1 MAASEASF
9 MLLIWLNE
17 NVCFMKKF
25 LASILLVCAAAT
37 AMAQRADYRIIP
49 LPKSVETDTTKVF
62 VLRAGMGIAYDS
74 GNPEVSRNV
83 QFLRQWVEELTGV
96 KLALTPDDKK
106 AAVRLT
112 LGFPADKKA
121 KKAKKGQPAAELTEQ
136 QQEAYTISIGE
147 SGIQIAARNP
157 IGFFRAAQTLRKS
170 LPVAQGPK
178 GPAFSSIDF
187 PYAQIQDEPRF
198 VYRGAHLDCARHF
211 FSVEVIKQYLDLL
224 ALHGCNQFH
233 WHFTEDQGWR
243 FEVKAL
249 PELAKKGSVREQ
261 TVVGRN
267 TGVYDGQRYG
277 GYYTQEQCR
286 EIVNYAAER
295 YINVIPEI
303 DLPGHMQGA
312 LHVYPN
318 LGCTGGPYP
327 VWQIWGVSRDVLC
340 AGNPE
345 TMTFLKTVLGELCD
359 VFPSKFIHIGG
370 DECPKVRWKE
380 CPKCQ
385 AKAKELGLKDDG
397 KHSIENQLQT
407 WINHEME
414 KFLSKRGRDMI
425 GWDEVLEG
433 GLTDHGI
440 VMSWRGIKG
449 GIEAARQHHR
459 VIMTPTD
466 YCYIDYYQ
474 LKDQGGQPLG
484 IGGYLPVSK
493 VYSFEPLIPDQLS
506 EDEQKFI
513 LGPQVNL
520 WTEYVAYPQHLFY
533 MLLPRLDAISEVQW
547 CRSDQKDFEDFKTRL
562 PHMKQI
568 YDRMGVNYCHQV
580 E

>member
-1 MAASEASF
+1 
-9 MLLIWLNE
+9 
-17 NVCFMKKF
+17 
-25 LASILLVCAAAT
+25 
-37 AMAQRADYRIIP
+37 MAQRADYRIIP
-49 LPKSVETDTTKVF
+49 LPKSVETDTARVF
-62 VLRAGMGIAYDS
+62 PLRTGMGIAYDA
-74 GNPEVSRNV
+74 GNPEVARTV

-112 LGFPADKKA
+112 LGFPADKKV
-121 KKAKKGQPAAELTEQ
+121 KKAKKGQPAAVLTEQ
-136 QQEAYTISIGE
+136 QQEAYTITVNE

-170 LPVAQGPK
+170 LPLTKNAQPTTLN
-178 GPAFSSIDF
+178 SIDF
-187 PYAQIQDEPRF
+187 PYVQIQDEPRF

-211 FSVEVIKQYLDLL
+211 FSVEVVKQYLDLL

-261 TVVGRN
+261 TVIGRN
-267 TGVYDGQRYG
+267 SGVYDGQRYG

-345 TMTFLKTVLGELCD
+345 TMTFLKTVIGELCD
-359 VFPSKFIHIGG
+359 VFPSKYIHIGG

-414 KFLSKRGRDMI
+414 QYLKERGRDMI

-433 GLTDHGI
+433 GLTEHGI
-440 VMSWRGIKG
+440 VMSWRGING
-449 GIEAARQHHR
+449 GIEAAKQHHR

-474 LKDQGGQPLG
+474 LKDQWGQPLG

-506 EDEQKFI
+506 EEEQKYI

-520 WTEYVAYPQHLFY
+520 WTEYVGVPQHVFY

-562 PHMKQI
+562 PRMKQL
-568 YDRMGVNYCHQV
+568 YDRMGVNYCHGL

>member
-1 MAASEASF
+1 
-9 MLLIWLNE
+9 
-17 NVCFMKKF
+17 MKK
-25 LASILLVCAAAT
+25 ILLSIMMVCAAT
-37 AMAQRADYRIIP
+37 IAMAQRADYRIIP
-49 LPKSVETDTTKVF
+49 QPKSVQVDSIRMF
-62 VLRAGMGIAYDS
+62 YLQSGMGIAYDA
-74 GNPEVSRNV
+74 GNPEVARNA
-83 QFLRQWVEELTGV
+83 QFLRQWVEELTGIQ
-96 KLALTPDDKK
+96 LDMTPDDKQ

-112 LGFPADKKA
+112 LGFAADKKA
-121 KKAKKGQPAAELTEQ
+121 KKGKKGQATQELTEQ
-136 QQEAYTISIGE
+136 QQEAYTITVDN
-147 SGIQIAARNP
+147 SGIAIAARQP
-157 IGFFRAAQTLRKS
+157 IGLFRAAQTLRKS
-170 LPVAQGPK
+170 LPLLPVAQKAVSEK
-178 GPAFSSIDF
+178 GVMDGGAFAKIEVAF
-187 PYAQIQDEPRF
+187 PYAVIQDEPRF
-198 VYRGAHLDCARHF
+198 DYRGAHLDCARHY
-211 FSVEVIKQYLDLL
+211 FSVDVIKQYLDLM
-224 ALHGCNQFH
+224 ALHGLNQFH

-249 PELAKKGSVREQ
+249 PELAKKGSIREQ
-261 TVVGRN
+261 TVLGRN
-267 TGVYDGQRYG
+267 TGVYDGQPYG

-286 EIVNYAAER
+286 ELVNYAAER
-295 YINVIPEI
+295 YINIIPEI
-303 DLPGHMQGA
+303 DMPGHMMGA

-318 LGCTGGPYP
+318 LGCKGGPYP
-327 VWQIWGVSRDVLC
+327 VWPHWGVSHEVLC

-345 TMTFLKTVLGELCD
+345 TMTFLKTVFGELCD

-370 DECPKVRWKE
+370 DECPKDSWKK

-385 AKAKELGLKDDG
+385 AKAKELGLVDDG

-414 KFLSKRGRDMI
+414 QFLKERGRDMI

-433 GLTDHGI
+433 GLTEGGI

-449 GIEAARQHHR
+449 GIEAAKQHHR

-474 LKDQGGQPLG
+474 LKDQWGQPLG

-506 EDEQKFI
+506 EEEQKYI

-520 WTEYVAYPQHLFY
+520 WTEYVGYPQHVFY

-562 PHMKQI
+562 PHMLQL
-568 YDRMGVNYCHQV
+568 YDHMGVNYCHKV